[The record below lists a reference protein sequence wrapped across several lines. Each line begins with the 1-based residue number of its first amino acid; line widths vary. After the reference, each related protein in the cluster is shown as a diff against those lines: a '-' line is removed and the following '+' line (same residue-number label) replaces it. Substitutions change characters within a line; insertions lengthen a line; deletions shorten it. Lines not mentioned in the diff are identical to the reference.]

1 MAGLDKWLTD
11 FLIPTSNVPSKPSK
25 PVTEVLEAPTIGIS
39 REKPVPQNG
48 KPDDEILPI
57 FSKILNEVVYFVN
70 HNDRKKAKNLDGD
83 ATYFLDEIEALVNAN
98 PKPDE
103 LRMIHLA
110 KKKFGGTVRQDSGSL
125 H

>member
-11 FLIPTSNVPSKPSK
+11 FLICTGNVPSKPSK

-39 REKPVPQNG
+39 RENPVPQDG
-48 KPDDEILPI
+48 KPDDEIYPV
-57 FSKILNEVVYFVN
+57 FSKVVGETVYFVN
-70 HNDRKKAKNLDGD
+70 HNDRQTVKELDG
-83 ATYFLDEIEALVNAN
+83 ATYFLDELQTIVDLN

-110 KKKFGGTVRQDSGSL
+110 KKKFGGTVSQDSGSL
-125 H
+125 N